1 MPLPTPLELIAAA
14 LECSQDSLNEHS
26 GLARH
31 PQWDSLGHLRIM
43 MALEDAYGISI
54 TDASIREFE
63 TFSAILA
70 AYALAQ
76 KSAG

>member
-1 MPLPTPLELIAAA
+1 MPLPTPLDLVAAA
-14 LECSQDSLNEHS
+14 LECNPDSLNEHS

-43 MALEDAYGISI
+43 MALEDAYGIPI

-63 TFSAILA
+63 TFRAILA
-70 AYALAQ
+70 AYELTQ
-76 KSAG
+76 KPAG